1 MTASLTRA
9 APLVASLGAVCIAPA
24 AQAGGTI
31 EIDADRWIT
40 IGAGIR
46 AGVSIVDDGAPG
58 GDDDTSFNVQNLRLY
73 VSGQA
78 HEKVRFVFN
87 TECESCVFGQD
98 PNDPVGAAGDIDI
111 LDAIAQIELSPT
123 FNLWI
128 GRMLTPA
135 DRIEMNGPF

>member
-1 MTASLTRA
+1 MIRQRLDLSLCSLATLSLLVTATA
-9 APLVASLGAVCIAPA
+9 CP
-24 AQAGGTI
+24 T
-31 EIDADRWIT
+31 
-40 IGAGIR
+40 
-46 AGVSIVDDGAPG
+46 VDSDS
-58 GDDDTSFNVQNLRLY
+58 TSFNVQNLRLY

-78 HEKVRFVFN
+78 HENVRFVFN

-111 LDAIAQIELSPT
+111 LDAIAQIELSPA